1 MESLTA
7 TGNENIL
14 IVDDEES
21 VRKLLKITLEKN
33 GYTCASAGSA
43 AEARALCGAQA
54 FDLILCDICMPEESG
69 LSLCNFVRT
78 AYPDTAVIMI
88 SGMDD
93 MNAAFEALAMDIY
106 GYIVKPM
113 QANQL
118 LISVKNAIIRRVLE
132 KKGKNYQAHLEKV
145 VMEKTGHLVESNIRL
160 KKKET
165 ELETQTK
172 DLQELNNALS
182 IILKK
187 RQEDKTQ
194 IEDNVL
200 NNIKKT
206 IFPYL
211 EKLNNAHLSESQ
223 RDIVDIITNNLNEIL
238 SPLIKRL
245 SVAHLGLTPNEI
257 QVANFIKLG
266 RTTKEIATA
275 LCLSE
280 NTIMTHRYN
289 IRTKLGL
296 KGEKQNLAAHL
307 CALTE

>member
-1 MESLTA
+1 MESVTT
-7 TGNENIL
+7 TGEENIL

-21 VRKLLKITLEKN
+21 VRKFLKIILEKN
-33 GYTCASAGSA
+33 GYTCTAAGSA
-43 AEARALCGAQA
+43 AEARAFCDAQA

-78 AYPDTAVIMI
+78 AHPDTAVIMI

-93 MNAAFEALAMDIY
+93 MDTAFEALAMDIY

-113 QANQL
+113 QENQL
-118 LISVKNAIIRRVLE
+118 LISVKNAIIRRLLE
-132 KKGKNYQAHLEKV
+132 NRGKKYQAHLEKV
-145 VMEKTGHLVESNIRL
+145 VMEKTGHLVESNLLL

-172 DLQELNNALS
+172 NLQELNNALS
-182 IILKK
+182 VLLVK
-187 RQEDKTQ
+187 RQEDKAR
-194 IEDNVL
+194 IEDNLL

-206 IFPYL
+206 IWPYL
-211 EKLNNAHLSESQ
+211 EKLNGTHLSAAQ
-223 RDIVDIITNNLNEIL
+223 RDIVEIITNNLNEIL

-257 QVANFIKLG
+257 QVANLIKLG
-266 RTTKEIATA
+266 KTTKEIANA

-280 NTIMTHRYN
+280 NTIMTHRYK

-296 KGEKQNLAAHL
+296 KGEKQNLSAHL
-307 CALTE
+307 CALNE